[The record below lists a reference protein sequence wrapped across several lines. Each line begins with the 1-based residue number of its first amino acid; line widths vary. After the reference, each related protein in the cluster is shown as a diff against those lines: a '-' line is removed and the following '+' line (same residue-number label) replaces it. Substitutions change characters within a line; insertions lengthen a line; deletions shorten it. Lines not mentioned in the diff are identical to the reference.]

1 MNWKNYNNKIQSLQF
16 QQVLS
21 RPVFMNIQT
30 AMIVEQTY
38 PHKRKK
44 LPSQKR

>member
-1 MNWKNYNNKIQSLQF
+1 MSWKNYNNKIQSLQF

-30 AMIVEQTY
+30 AMIVELTY
-38 PHKRKK
+38 AQKLKK